1 MPGMQLFEL
10 DDELEPG
17 KSARARLL
25 VWTGNEYNTRGAKSI
40 IVYSF
45 AGAHGVPGDRGYCFL
60 GESNRWEVVGDLV
73 NRGSFG

>member
-1 MPGMQLFEL
+1 MPSMQLFEL

-17 KSARARLL
+17 KSARAKLL
-25 VWTGNEYNTRGAKSI
+25 MWNGSSYSGRGSKSV

-60 GESNRWEVVGDLV
+60 GESNRWEVVGELV
-73 NRGSFG
+73 SRSNLG